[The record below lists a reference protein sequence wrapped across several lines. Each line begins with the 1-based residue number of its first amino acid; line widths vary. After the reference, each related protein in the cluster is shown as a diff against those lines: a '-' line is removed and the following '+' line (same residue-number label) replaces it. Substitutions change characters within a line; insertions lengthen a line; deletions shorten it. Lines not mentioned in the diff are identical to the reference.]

1 LRSLNSKNATAA
13 RARASTAAPTPMPAC
28 AAVERDWEEDWGCV
42 DASDVEVA
50 VEDVEDEIEAGVV
63 PVADV
68 VLA

>member
-1 LRSLNSKNATAA
+1 
-13 RARASTAAPTPMPAC
+13 MPAC